1 MNKPI
6 DKTKIVDKYLKN
18 STHSLDDGF
27 AHRVIDRINNI
38 EGNNTKKQNVLSLF
52 PILIS
57 AAACFLFL
65 LVYIDWSDHTL
76 QSEVRAESNFL
87 GNAEKQM
94 IEDLMLFSEELTEA
108 DSFLSEETYE
118 LLVLLDN

>member
-6 DKTKIVDKYLKN
+6 DKTKIFDKYLKN

-38 EGNNTKKQNVLSLF
+38 EGNNTKQNVLSLF

-87 GNAEKQM
+87 GNTEKQM
-94 IEDLMLFSEELTEA
+94 IEDLILFPEELTEA
-108 DSFLSEETYE
+108 GSFLSEETYD

>member
-1 MNKPI
+1 
-6 DKTKIVDKYLKN
+6 
-18 STHSLDDGF
+18 LDDGF

-38 EGNNTKKQNVLSLF
+38 EGNNTKQNVLSLF

-94 IEDLMLFSEELTEA
+94 IEDLMLFPEELTEA
-108 DSFLSEETYE
+108 DSFLSEETYD